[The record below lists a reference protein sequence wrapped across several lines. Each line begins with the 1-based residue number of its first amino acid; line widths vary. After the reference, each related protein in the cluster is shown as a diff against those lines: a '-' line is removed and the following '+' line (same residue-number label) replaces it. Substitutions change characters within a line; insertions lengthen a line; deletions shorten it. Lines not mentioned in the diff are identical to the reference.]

1 MNSPKLRGL
10 AKAYSDGLIDR
21 KQYIVERRQ
30 LIDGIVAG
38 ELEIVPYE
46 APQPDPD
53 PAIERTF
60 SDGEATLEMPR
71 PESEIETIP
80 VAPVP
85 SRRSGGTL
93 LVVFIG
99 ALAAAYAAWHALI
112 RVDPETLPA
121 PTITATNVPEPPNPA
136 AILLDGFLDENT
148 WLPQRIE
155 GFMLAWEQEPQA
167 ARDAVTDTPTMRR
180 AADLITQQ
188 ILEEKALF
196 ELGEQDAALRKQRR
210 LLDLADA
217 LAIENERI
225 ARQETEWVARRDALL
240 AARASALE
248 PDPAPT
254 VAGPL
259 TTNGD
264 NVTTVAAVA
273 EFTAAPPPV
282 PQADPE
288 EQAAQEPATETD
300 AQNSLATVAANTV
313 SATTTTDDTAGSATP
328 VASPVSVDNDEVNAP
343 APAAAASASASAG
356 TAASIAANTTT
367 SKKAPAK
374 RKGCRAALA
383 KQRRPYCRDPLG
395 TNINGP
401 TLAVLP
407 AGSAEIGGRK
417 PAEKPKYTVDIKR
430 PFALGVFE
438 VSNAEFT
445 TFCKATKQTCPAQ
458 PWSDPNFPVVN
469 VSWSLA
475 KKYTQWLSEKSNAT
489 YRLPSESEWEYAAR
503 AGTSSPYPFGDEVL
517 PTHARFSF
525 RGIESTPVA
534 ANDRTVNRNK
544 FRLYHMI
551 GNVREWVLDAW
562 HDNHSGA
569 AIDGSA
575 RSGGTSSAR
584 VARGGSYSDSADQVR
599 SASRVRIDG
608 DRGDAQTGF
617 RVLREVE

>member
-1 MNSPKLRGL
+1 MSTPKLRGL

-21 KQYIVERRQ
+21 KQYIHERRE

-38 ELEIVPYE
+38 EVEITPYE
-46 APQPDPD
+46 APQATVD

-60 SDGEATLEMPR
+60 SDGEATLEIPD
-71 PESEIETIP
+71 PDAETIP
-80 VAPVP
+80 VAPAK
-85 SRRSGGTL
+85 SRRSGSTL
-93 LVVFIG
+93 LIIALG
-99 ALAAAYAAWHALI
+99 AIAAAYAGWHFSN
-112 RVDPETLPA
+112 RVGPDTSPA
-121 PTITATNVPEPPNPA
+121 TAITAPDAPQAPNPA
-136 AILLDGFLDENT
+136 GVLLDGFLDENT

-167 ARDAVTDTPTMRR
+167 AREALTDSPTMRR

-188 ILEEKALF
+188 FLEEKALF
-196 ELGEQDAALRKQRR
+196 ELGEQDTALRKQRR

-225 ARQETEWVARRDALL
+225 SRQENEWAARHEAFL
-240 AARASALE
+240 AARA
-248 PDPAPT
+248 PAPEQVAT
-254 VAGPL
+254 DTAAAETAGP
-259 TTNGD
+259 
-264 NVTTVAAVA
+264 
-273 EFTAAPPPV
+273 
-282 PQADPE
+282 
-288 EQAAQEPATETD
+288 EPAS
-300 AQNSLATVAANTV
+300 AATVAATTDLVAVTTPDPLPVAEPEPEPEPETEPETELEQNVANTV
-313 SATTTTDDTAGSATP
+313 ASTTAPTNNSEVSAPSAAQPIANVTADSSTVTTTAIAGES
-328 VASPVSVDNDEVNAP
+328 VAGG
-343 APAAAASASASAG
+343 PAAKP
-356 TAASIAANTTT
+356 ANG
-367 SKKAPAK
+367 KKAPAK

-383 KQRRPYCRDPLG
+383 KQRRPYCRDSLD
-395 TNINGP
+395 TNLNGP

-407 AGSAEIGGRK
+407 AGMAEIGGSK
-417 PAEKPKYTVDIKR
+417 AAEKPKYTVEIKK

-438 VSNAEFT
+438 VSNAEFSA
-445 TFCKATKQTCPAQ
+445 FCQATKQACPAQ
-458 PWSDPNFPVVN
+458 PWSDPDFPVVN

-475 KKYTQWLSEKSNAT
+475 TQYTEWLSAKSNAN

-525 RGIESTPVA
+525 RGVETTPVA

-562 HDNHSGA
+562 HDNHAGA
-569 AIDGSA
+569 ATDGSA
-575 RSGGTSSAR
+575 RVGDASSAR

-608 DRGDAQTGF
+608 ARGDAQTGF
-617 RVLREVE
+617 RVLREVD